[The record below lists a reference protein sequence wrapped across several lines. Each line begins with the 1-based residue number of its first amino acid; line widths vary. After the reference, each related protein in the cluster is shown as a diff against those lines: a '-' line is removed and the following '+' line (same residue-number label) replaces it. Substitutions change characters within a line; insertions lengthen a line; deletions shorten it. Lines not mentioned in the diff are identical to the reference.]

1 MLMRIS
7 TGVVFRAIA
16 DPTRRTIIDLL
27 SESAR
32 SVKEITAA
40 FPISQPAVSQHL
52 RELRD
57 AKLVTSER
65 VGLEQR
71 YRLTGAPLREVF
83 EWAARYKKFFDP
95 SGHVWSFTASP
106 DLLDTGK
113 KKRGSRRHGG

>member
-1 MLMRIS
+1 M
-7 TGVVFRAIA
+7 
-16 DPTRRTIIDLL
+16 
-27 SESAR
+27 
-32 SVKEITAA
+32 

-57 AKLVTSER
+57 AKLVTSEKI
-65 VGLEQR
+65 GLEQR

-106 DLLDTGK
+106 EITNVK
-113 KKRGSRRHGG
+113 KKRGSRRNGSRFSS

>member
-1 MLMRIS
+1 MRIS
-7 TGVVFRAIA
+7 TGGSVFRAIA

-27 SESAR
+27 SQSAR

-57 AKLVTSER
+57 AKLVTSEKI
-65 VGLEQR
+65 GLEQR
-71 YRLTGAPLREVF
+71 YQLTGAPLREVF

-95 SGHVWSFTASP
+95 SGHVWLLTESP
-106 DLLDTGK
+106 GPMKPLK
-113 KKRGSRRHGG
+113 KKRGRRRNGS

>member
-1 MLMRIS
+1 MRIS
-7 TGVVFRAIA
+7 TEGSVFRAIA

-40 FPISQPAVSQHL
+40 FPISQPAISQHL

-57 AKLVTSER
+57 AKLVTSEKI
-65 VGLEQR
+65 GLEQR

-83 EWAARYKKFFDP
+83 EWAARYKQFFDP
-95 SGHVWSFTASP
+95 SGHAWLLTASP
-106 DLLDTGK
+106 EPMNAHK
-113 KKRGSRRHGG
+113 KKGSRRNGS